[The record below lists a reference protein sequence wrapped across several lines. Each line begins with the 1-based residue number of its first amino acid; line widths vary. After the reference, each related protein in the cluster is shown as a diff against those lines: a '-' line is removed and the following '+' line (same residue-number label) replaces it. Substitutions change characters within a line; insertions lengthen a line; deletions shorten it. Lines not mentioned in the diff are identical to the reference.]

1 MSFPVERNEHLA
13 GSAVTVT
20 GAAHGAIS
28 SRAACPA
35 RQPTANAR
43 SRFRLDARKLQ
54 AAERYDADGGAG
66 AVRWFDYA
74 AVLASIGFQM
84 LLCRVSGITN
94 RATTKHTAGTAIG

>member
-1 MSFPVERNEHLA
+1 
-13 GSAVTVT
+13 
-20 GAAHGAIS
+20 
-28 SRAACPA
+28 
-35 RQPTANAR
+35 
-43 SRFRLDARKLQ
+43 LQ